1 MDARDLLLDEHGRMH
16 ATSVTGDKGTLA
28 ERTFGGLTDEQMRAR
43 PREDLN
49 SLAWLMW
56 HIARAED
63 IFSNIILSGR
73 DQVVDDGWLARL
85 KISRRDFGIGMTK
98 PEVTELTA
106 QVDVAALRDYR
117 DAVGRRTQEVIR
129 GFGAGGLA
137 GRAAGQPRSRRRPP
151 WAASAPRAR
160 WSRRPS
166 PAARAS
172 ASWAACSSLT
182 PPCTWARPRPCGRR
196 EASAPVSSLS
206 PEV

>member
-1 MDARDLLLDEHGRMH
+1 MDARDLLLDEHARMH
-16 ATSVTGDKGTLA
+16 ASSVTGEKGTLA

-98 PEVTELTA
+98 PEVAELTA

-117 DAVGRRTQEVIR
+117 DAVGRRTQKVIR
-129 GFGAGGLA
+129 GFGPADWQGELQASALEKAASLGCFGPKGEMVAKAFTGRPRLGILGGLLVTHAAMHMGEAQTVRTAGGF
-137 GRAAGQPRSRRRPP
+137 GSGI
-151 WAASAPRAR
+151 
-160 WSRRPS
+160 
-166 PAARAS
+166 
-172 ASWAACSSLT
+172 
-182 PPCTWARPRPCGRR
+182 
-196 EASAPVSSLS
+196 
-206 PEV
+206 